1 MKNINLEDSWK
12 EKLIEEFKKDYMQS
26 LSSFLRSEKSKNK
39 IIFPPGNK
47 IFNALN
53 LTTFENVKAVILGQD
68 PYHGY
73 DQAHGLSF
81 SVEKGIKSPPSLKN
95 IFKELESD
103 LGIKQPDH
111 GNLERWCDEGVLLL
125 NSILTVEKSKPAS
138 HANVGWENFTDEI
151 LSSVNSLKKNVVF
164 ILWGKKAQEKGRF
177 ISTENHFVIKSSH
190 PSPYSANNGFFGSK
204 PFSKTNTY
212 LKENNIQEINWD
224 LTEKNQS

>member
-1 MKNINLEDSWK
+1 MKKVNLEDSWK

-26 LSSFLRSEKSKNK
+26 LSEFLRSEISKNK
-39 IIFPPGNK
+39 IIFPPGKK

-53 LTTFENVKAVILGQD
+53 LTSFENVKVVILGQD

-73 DQAHGLSF
+73 NQAHGLSF
-81 SVEKGIKSPPSLKN
+81 SVEKGIKPPPSLKN

-138 HANVGWENFTDEI
+138 HANVGWERFTDEI
-151 LSSVNSLKKNVVF
+151 LSALNDLKKNVVF
-164 ILWGKKAQEKGRF
+164 ILWGKKAQEKGHF
-177 ISTENHFVIKSSH
+177 INTKNHLIIKSTH

-204 PFSKTNTY
+204 PFSKTNIY
-212 LKENNIQEINWD
+212 LKKNNIQEINWD
-224 LTEKNQS
+224 LTE

>member
-1 MKNINLEDSWK
+1 MKNVNLEDSWK
-12 EKLIEEFKKDYMQS
+12 GKLIEEFEKDYMQS
-26 LSSFLRSEKSKNK
+26 LSKFLRSEKSKNK
-39 IIFPPGNK
+39 IIFPPGEK

-53 LTTFENVKAVILGQD
+53 LTTFDNVKAVILGQD

-73 DQAHGLSF
+73 NQAHGLSF
-81 SVEKGIKSPPSLKN
+81 SVEKGIKPPPSLKN

-111 GNLERWCDEGVLLL
+111 GNLAKWCDEGVLLL

-138 HANVGWENFTDEI
+138 HANVGWERFTDEI
-151 LSSVNSLKKNVVF
+151 LSTLNSLKKNVVF

-177 ISTENHFVIKSSH
+177 INTDNHFVIKSTH

-212 LKENNIQEINWD
+212 LKKNNIQEINWD
-224 LTEKNQS
+224 LTK